1 MRRIISPLSGFR
13 RPLSR
18 PADKFAV
25 YAVLG
30 KQPGLVLDFVGDIY
44 VVSE

>member
-1 MRRIISPLSGFR
+1 MQIGLGLFVGASHKIGG
-13 RPLSR
+13 